1 MPKWT
6 EPALDLLP
14 LIGDWSTAA
23 GPLYSRLA
31 RAMQS
36 AIEGGELVAGT
47 RLPPERPL
55 AEALGVSRTTV
66 VLAYGKLRE
75 QGLLESRQGS
85 GTWVPRPTASSRP
98 APRDERSRSFLV
110 DSLARAASDAPAD
123 TITFMGACLP
133 GSGLALDEEWRAAEV
148 DVAQLACGTGYSP
161 QGWPRRA
168 IAAHFEA
175 RGVPTTP
182 DETCDER
189 RAAAIDR
196 LGRFCSAG
204 ARPSC

>member
-1 MPKWT
+1 M
-6 EPALDLLP
+6 DLVP

-75 QGLLESRQGS
+75 HGLLESRQGS
-85 GTWVPRPTASSRP
+85 GTWVPRRAPHSHA

-148 DVAQLACGTGYSP
+148 DVAELACGTGY
-161 QGWPRRA
+161 
-168 IAAHFEA
+168 
-175 RGVPTTP
+175 
-182 DETCDER
+182 
-189 RAAAIDR
+189 
-196 LGRFCSAG
+196 
-204 ARPSC
+204 